1 MVEEVEGVNVGGEV
15 ITFSNGT
22 YLYSQVVTRPY
33 AGASNDCFQFKKY
46 TNVIFGLEM
55 TYKIL
60 KNKADEFFLYAPLL
74 GVVNRNK

>member
-1 MVEEVEGVNVGGEV
+1 MVEEVEGVDVGGEV

-33 AGASNDCFQFKKY
+33 AGASNYCFQFKKY